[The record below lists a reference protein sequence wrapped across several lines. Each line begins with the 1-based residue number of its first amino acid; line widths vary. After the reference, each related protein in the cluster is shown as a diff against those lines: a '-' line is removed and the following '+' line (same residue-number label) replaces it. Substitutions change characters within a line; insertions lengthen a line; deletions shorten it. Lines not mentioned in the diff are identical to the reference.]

1 MSQEELSF
9 EAYCRKKKID
19 PTLFL
24 QSDPERY
31 KEWKTIFDQVHPD
44 SFTEQKKFLIN
55 PIRKKYLLI
64 TSSESSGKVPEKAE
78 NNPAFVKIPPIKK
91 TE

>member
-1 MSQEELSF
+1 VSSEELSF

-19 PTLFL
+19 PDLFL
-24 QSDPERY
+24 QSDPVRFE
-31 KEWKTIFDQVHPD
+31 EWKTIFNQVHPD

-64 TSSESSGKVPEKAE
+64 AAEEKTKNEDAAKVKPL
-78 NNPAFVKIPPIKK
+78 VKIPPIKNSS
-91 TE
+91 